1 VARELAVRARVRR
14 YARPLVRL
22 LQALL
27 AAILVAGVLA
37 PNASVAVN
45 AAVAL
50 LLTGLPG
57 VLERD
62 HGVTLGPGLTLW
74 LAGAVTL
81 HAVGML
87 GPYHDIW
94 WWDHVTHTLT
104 GTLVAGAGYA
114 TTVALDRHSEHIRFT
129 SRFLFVYV
137 LLFTLAFGVLWE
149 LLEEGAR
156 WLAVASGR
164 EPLLV
169 QYGVADTMLDLIF
182 DAVGAVLVATF
193 GSRWLAQ
200 PVQSLTEAL
209 ARS

>member
-1 VARELAVRARVRR
+1 VAREPAARESGQ

-22 LQALL
+22 LQALV

-50 LLTGLPG
+50 LVTVLPAL
-57 VLERD
+57 LERD

-74 LAGAVTL
+74 LAGAVAL

-104 GTLVAGAGYA
+104 AALVAGAGYA
-114 TTVALDRHSEHIRFT
+114 TAVALDRHSARIRFT
-129 SRFLFVYV
+129 ARFLFVYV

-156 WLAVASGR
+156 WLAVTTGR

-169 QYGVADTMLDLIF
+169 QYGVEDTMLDLVF
-182 DAVGAVLVATF
+182 DAVGAVLVAAF
-193 GSRWLAQ
+193 GGRRLSPL
-200 PVQSLTEAL
+200 VESLTERL